1 MNLVKCGQ
9 NGSWK
14 FPEIS
19 MKMVKPF
26 HKIFIQRNSG
36 HFLSFFRV
44 YTEPDDFK
52 EPWHYTH
59 SHKKLYRIHK
69 SHVTLCYITNI
80 TNYRTHYE
88 REIALKEHEQTIAGR
103 KSENKN

>member
-1 MNLVKCGQ
+1 MWTEWFL
-9 NGSWK
+9 
-14 FPEIS
+14 EIS
-19 MKMVKPF
+19 RNFNENGETISQNIYSAKF
-26 HKIFIQRNSG
+26 RSLFIFFSSI
-36 HFLSFFRV
+36 H
-44 YTEPDDFK
+44 TEPDDFK
-52 EPWHYTH
+52 EPWHYTY